1 MDAPRRRP
9 SLPLQLLACI
19 TLLLLPPLTG
29 AATVVRRLPGYH
41 GALPFY
47 LETGYVT
54 VEETTGTE
62 LFYYF
67 VESERNPRTDPLLLW
82 LTGGPRC
89 SVFSALAYEIGPVKF
104 VERRYNGTL
113 PQLVYNPNYWTQ
125 VRA

>member
-1 MDAPRRRP
+1 MASKHIVSGMDAPRRRP
-9 SLPLQLLACI
+9 SLPLHLLACI

-62 LFYYF
+62 LLPLPP
-67 VESERNPRTDPLLLW
+67 NPRTDPLLLW

-89 SVFSALAYEIGPVKF
+89 SVFSALAYEIGS
-104 VERRYNGTL
+104 
-113 PQLVYNPNYWTQ
+113 
-125 VRA
+125 